1 MDPPPGTPTA
11 AMRVQVSDDAYLG
24 DLSAFLERAGYRSQR
39 VGIDEILVA
48 PSPTSKRLEELR
60 LDLDLQLRGWEA
72 AHPEASAK
80 QSPDP

>member
-1 MDPPPGTPTA
+1 
-11 AMRVQVSDDAYLG
+11 MRVQVSDDAYLG

-60 LDLDLQLRGWEA
+60 LDLDLQLRAWEA